1 MIFKHEKE
9 YRNKKREYKY
19 LGVKDVHT
27 IFLIIKNTNFIFKKK
42 IIMPLIIYM
51 PNGI

>member
-9 YRNKKREYKY
+9 YRNKKRSINI
-19 LGVKDVHT
+19 VKDVHT